1 MYYLFTFASFWKLLF
16 LHLMRRTQKIGA
28 ILLKSFTLLSK
39 SKTLRI
45 VLLRKSELQ
54 KKCLKYSIKFLV
66 EPKRYSDF
74 YRPISWLEV
83 ECKNCY
89 VHRSFITKF
98 MNGPLRPSGKEDI
111 YAVVDKYLDY
121 VIHYDQPFVATKY
134 NIQQHIGGDQ
144 VSKQIIILL
153 GFFLSMF

>member
-1 MYYLFTFASFWKLLF
+1 
-16 LHLMRRTQKIGA
+16 
-28 ILLKSFTLLSK
+28 
-39 SKTLRI
+39 
-45 VLLRKSELQ
+45 
-54 KKCLKYSIKFLV
+54 
-66 EPKRYSDF
+66 
-74 YRPISWLEV
+74 
-83 ECKNCY
+83 
-89 VHRSFITKF
+89 

-153 GFFLSMF
+153 VFCPKYVLITFSFFLLKKQYHNFFLKFGFEKPNLTI